1 MDNTK
6 HKLCVALITMTSL
19 FASFT
24 VLATPVVDS
33 KTQNKSPKNVGVS
46 ADQFKMNFN
55 KLAQQ
60 LGAPTIK
67 KIQLVNDGSGKT
79 FSIQMP
85 NHLAMIGNTDRN
97 GILTRLSVGLDVAEV
112 SPNELRD
119 HSMML
124 GGFAVTAIKAL
135 DQNKVDQKR
144 DDAVQDV
151 YESLFVDKKTFTSRN
166 TKYKIY
172 KNFKLVAFSDPKM
185 GVIMI
190 GAEAK

>member
-1 MDNTK
+1 MNNTK
-6 HKLCVALITMTSL
+6 HKLCIALITMTSL
-19 FASFT
+19 FSSFT
-24 VLATPVVDS
+24 ALATPVFDS
-33 KTQNKSPKNVGVS
+33 KTQNKSPKNLGVS
-46 ADQFKMNFN
+46 TDQFKINFN

-60 LGAPTIK
+60 LGTPTIK
-67 KIQLVNDGSGKT
+67 NIELVDDGSGKT

-97 GILTRLSVGLDVAEV
+97 GILTRLSVGLDVSEV
-112 SPNELRD
+112 PNNELGN

-151 YESLFVDKKTFTSRN
+151 YESLFNDKKTFTTRN
-166 TKYKIY
+166 TKYKFY
-172 KNFKLVAFSDPKM
+172 KNLKLAAFSDPKM